1 MGLIIN
7 IEAMKSDIEDIVNA
21 ILYELNKSI
30 ITPPKYGPIICPTLN
45 DEVKMAVETLIDP
58 LYLD

>member
-1 MGLIIN
+1 MNLVGLIIN

-30 ITPPKYGPIICPTLN
+30 MTPPK
-45 DEVKMAVETLIDP
+45 
-58 LYLD
+58 